1 MLFFGTLRKL
11 YALFAN
17 IYRVEF
23 WITFYRIKNKHDPM
37 NKVDEDINKLERT
50 MKRPTVDC
58 LQRQR
63 IRITVESYND
73 KNHDKITFI

>member
-11 YALFAN
+11 YELFAN

-37 NKVDEDINKLERT
+37 NKVDEDVNKLE
-50 MKRPTVDC
+50 KV
-58 LQRQR
+58 
-63 IRITVESYND
+63 
-73 KNHDKITFI
+73 